1 MIYLTNKSNKNITYK
16 GRTVK
21 PMESVLLDDDGN
33 PTKVEIYYEDK
44 IEALDKKV
52 DEVYNNTE
60 TKIDNLTIDLQ
71 NLDEKVDTNC
81 TNIIGCVNDKVSTV
95 DSKVDTTCTNL
106 VSCINDQIKTVNTN
120 VDKKVSTVDSKVD
133 TACTNL
139 VTCINNQ
146 IKTVNTNISKKAD
159 SASITNATKALNS
172 VKIPEISTANFTNT
186 SIDVSTKSPLSNTNS
201 TQKCIIYTIK
211 GANNFSLAK
220 EYFVKVSGIV
230 TCICITSEK
239 SGAIDLQYN
248 TIFDI
253 KKAHTV
259 SLNTSCTGNF
269 NLWAKVEPNST
280 GAKITI
286 IHKNGC
292 YFSTACG
299 SVVPRITPSYFTLSV

>member
-1 MIYLTNKSNKNITYK
+1 MIYLTNTSNKDITYK
-16 GRTVK
+16 GKTAK
-21 PMESVLLDDDGN
+21 PKESILLDENGL
-33 PTKVEIYYEDK
+33 PIEVEAYYEDK
-44 IEALDKKV
+44 FVALDKKV
-52 DEVYNNTE
+52 DEVYNTTKKDLQDAE
-60 TKIDNLTIDLQ
+60 ADTKTKIGDITNNIQ
-71 NLDEKVDTNC
+71 NLDK
-81 TNIIGCVNDKVSTV
+81 
-95 DSKVDTTCTNL
+95 KVDTTCTNL
-106 VSCINDQIKTVNTN
+106 VTCINNQIKTVNTN

-186 SIDVSTKSPLSNTNS
+186 NIDVSTKSPLSNTNS
-201 TQKCIIYTIK
+201 TQKCITYTIK

-220 EYFVKVSGIV
+220 EYFVKVSG
-230 TCICITSEK
+230 TANCICITSEK
-239 SGAIDLQYN
+239 SGANDLQYN
-248 TIFDI
+248 AIIDI
-253 KKAHTV
+253 KKTQTV
-259 SLNTSCTGNF
+259 SMNTSYTGNF

-292 YFSTACG
+292 YFSASCG
-299 SVVPRITPSYFTLSV
+299 SVVPRITPLYFTLSV